1 MAGKL
6 GSQPVVILKDTERMQ
21 GRDAQSMNIH
31 TAKTVAGLIR
41 STLGPKGMDKMLIDS
56 IGDVYISNDGASI
69 LEDIETEHPTAKMII
84 EVAHTQEDEAGDGT
98 TSAVVFAGELLKK
111 AEELL
116 AQKIHAT
123 IIANGYKSASK
134 KAQEL
139 LDNMANSVKAEDSEL
154 LKKIAITALAS
165 KGIGS
170 NPKLAEKCVKAV
182 QAIKDN
188 GKVNVDENIMILKK
202 RGRSVEETEFVNG
215 LVIDKMRVSISQ
227 PRKIKNAKIA
237 LFDQEIEA
245 RKTKGDAKYKIRS
258 SKQMKL
264 FAEEEKRLMKQT
276 VERIA
281 STGANVV
288 FSTKNIDDNILD
300 YFNQI
305 NILGI
310 RRTKEEDLKKLART
324 TGASIVSNP
333 EELEESDLGYAGI
346 VEERG
351 VGNYK
356 MFYIEEC
363 ENPKSVTLVL
373 HGPSEYIL
381 DNLEG
386 SVNDALHVIGDVIED
401 GKIIAGGGVSEIEV
415 NLRLREYA
423 STLSGREQLAVQAF
437 ADAIEIIPYS
447 LAENSGLDPIDSLV
461 DLRSKHK
468 QGYKNS
474 GLNLDSG
481 DAVDMIE
488 NGIVEPLRVKKQML
502 KSATEAAVMLL
513 RIDDVFAARRMSME
527 EKYGGKGYQMKDY
540 DWMPHP
546 KIDED

>member
-1 MAGKL
+1 MAGRL
-6 GSQPVVILKDTERMQ
+6 GGQPIIILKDTERMQ

-41 STLGPKGMDKMLIDS
+41 STLGPKGMDKMLVDS

-69 LEDIETEHPTAKMII
+69 LDDIETEHPTAKMII

-123 IIANGYKSASK
+123 TIVKGYKIASK

-139 LDNMANSVKAEDSEL
+139 LDNMAISVKAEDGDL

-182 QAIKDN
+182 KAIEDN
-188 GKVNVDENIMILKK
+188 GRINVEENIMLLKK
-202 RGRSVEETEFVNG
+202 RGKSVDETEFVNG

-227 PRKIKNAKIA
+227 PRKIKKAKIA
-237 LFDQEIEA
+237 LFDQEIQA
-245 RKTKGDAKYKIRS
+245 RQTKGDAKYKIRS
-258 SKQMKL
+258 SKQMQL

-288 FSTKNIDDNILD
+288 FSTKNIEDNILD
-300 YFNQI
+300 YFNQK

-310 RRTKEEDLKKLART
+310 RRTKEEDLKKLARAT
-324 TGASIVSNP
+324 DANIVSNP

-381 DNLEG
+381 ENLEG

-401 GKIIAGGGVSEIEV
+401 GKIIAGGSAPEIEV
-415 NLRLREYA
+415 GLRLREYA

-437 ADAIEIIPYS
+437 AEAIEIIPYS
-447 LAENSGLDPIDSLV
+447 LAENSGLNPIDSLV

-468 QGYKNS
+468 QGHKNS
-474 GLNLDSG
+474 GLDLDSG
-481 DAVDMIE
+481 DVVDMIE
-488 NGIVEPLRVKKQML
+488 NGIIEPLRVKKQMM
-502 KSATEAAVMLL
+502 KSATEAADMLL
-513 RIDDVFAARRMSME
+513 RIDDIFAARRMSME
-527 EKYGGKGYQMKDY
+527 EKYGGKGYHMRDY
-540 DWMPHP
+540 DWAPHP